1 MLWLLL
7 EFSWFYVVFYLFSFI
22 FFCCP
27 SVLSANQILRF
38 RRCFVCK
45 SQELYCPLVRSL
57 AVLVV
62 ENSRNT
68 RAKIPID
75 SLEICC
81 GIFVDWRTQF
91 LLFYRFRIT
100 SRMDCIIVN
109 VCWYIYQCYCHFLLL
124 VCALEDFENFE
135 IVCLYGKI

>member
-1 MLWLLL
+1 MLYFICFLLYSFL
-7 EFSWFYVVFYLFSFI
+7 VRLFYR
-22 FFCCP
+22 P
-27 SVLSANQILRF
+27 SKFLRF